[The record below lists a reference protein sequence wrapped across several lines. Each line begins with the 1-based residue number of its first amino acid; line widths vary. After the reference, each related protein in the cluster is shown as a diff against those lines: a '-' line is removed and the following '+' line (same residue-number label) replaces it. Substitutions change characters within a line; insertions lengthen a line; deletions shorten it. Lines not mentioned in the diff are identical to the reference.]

1 MSSAFDEVNAVLSEI
16 GSAWERLLPAIDDAR
31 QRLHVAAE
39 LVAELHPT
47 GRADLDAAER
57 RLTALAATVTADPL
71 AVDPGEISTL
81 VQGVDEIRSGLE
93 ADMALKRGFEARM
106 LQAREAV
113 EQLASLGQE
122 LSAARQELLLKI
134 SVSGALPPPSDD
146 AALVQE
152 LEEIAALAR
161 SGAWSQ
167 ARAQLDVWTERID
180 EGRDEIQRMLQASRA
195 PIEARNQL
203 RALLDAYQV
212 KANRLGVVEEPEA
225 ADAYARAQA
234 ALYNAPTD
242 LRAAAQLVRAYQE
255 IVNGSS
261 ASSEALL

>member
-1 MSSAFDEVNAVLSEI
+1 
-16 GSAWERLLPAIDDAR
+16 
-31 QRLHVAAE
+31 
-39 LVAELHPT
+39 
-47 GRADLDAAER
+47 
-57 RLTALAATVTADPL
+57 
-71 AVDPGEISTL
+71 
-81 VQGVDEIRSGLE
+81 
-93 ADMALKRGFEARM
+93 
-106 LQAREAV
+106 
-113 EQLASLGQE
+113 
-122 LSAARQELLLKI
+122 
-134 SVSGALPPPSDD
+134 
-146 AALVQE
+146 
-152 LEEIAALAR
+152 
-161 SGAWSQ
+161 
-167 ARAQLDVWTERID
+167 
-180 EGRDEIQRMLQASRA
+180 MLQASRA